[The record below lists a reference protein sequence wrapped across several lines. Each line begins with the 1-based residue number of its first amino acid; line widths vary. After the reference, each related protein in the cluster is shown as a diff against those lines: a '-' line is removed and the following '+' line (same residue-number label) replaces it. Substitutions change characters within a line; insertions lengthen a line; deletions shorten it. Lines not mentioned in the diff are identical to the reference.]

1 MCSIETH
8 FLSYKPQ
15 KRPPYTKNEEGYAL
29 PRFLYMAA
37 LQLPEKLEFR
47 FRYLAIQRR
56 EALGIDANPRERA
69 RRGIVFR
76 VEAHRHAAT
85 RRNRARGW
93 NHGRVRM
100 RGFKS
105 GLRCHGRVRRLERH
119 NVGM

>member
-1 MCSIETH
+1 M
-8 FLSYKPQ
+8 P
-15 KRPPYTKNEEGYAL
+15 L
-29 PRFLYMAA
+29 PRFVLQA
-37 LQLPEKLEFR
+37 LQLLEKLEFR

-56 EALGIDANPRERA
+56 ETLGIDANPRERT
-69 RRGIVFR
+69 RCGVVFCI
-76 VEAHRHAAT
+76 EAHRHAAT
-85 RRNRARGW
+85 RRYRARGW